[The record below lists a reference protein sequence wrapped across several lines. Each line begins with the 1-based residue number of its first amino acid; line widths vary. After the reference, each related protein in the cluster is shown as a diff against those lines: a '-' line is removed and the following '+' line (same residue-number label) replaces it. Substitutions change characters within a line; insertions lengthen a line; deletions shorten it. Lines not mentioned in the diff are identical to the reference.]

1 MTNEEEP
8 LMLLK
13 FGKKKHMH
21 SLITKG
27 EIFLNTRR
35 FYADIEDIEIGDYW
49 EGIDAIRQTSRISI
63 SHMNKVHWKTLALD
77 TPVGICDNS
86 KAKGN
91 VYCTYG
97 VRLNHFNEKP
107 FLHIVPTAVT
117 RRFGDTMVLIGKP
130 TEFLNRIQ
138 ARLAKLG
145 HSFESRFVQYYND
158 KEIDGVVNPFQKR
171 NILSHQSE
179 YRIFVVNNIDK
190 PIKITIGSIED
201 IAQIING
208 KMIKYVLDEKDYF
221 VVPSREELSPNDF
234 TWNDESQDTIN
245 THQN

>member
-13 FGKKKHMH
+13 FGKKEHMD

-27 EIFLNTRR
+27 EVFLNTRR
-35 FYADIEDIEIGDYW
+35 FYSDIEDIEIGDYW
-49 EGIDAIRQTSRISI
+49 EGIDEIRQTSRISI
-63 SHMNKVHWKTLALD
+63 SYMNEVDWQTLAED
-77 TPVGICDNS
+77 TPVGISDNS

-91 VYCTYG
+91 VYCMYG
-97 VRLNHFNEKP
+97 VRLNHFGEEP
-107 FLHIVPTAVT
+107 LLHIVPTRVT
-117 RRFGDTMVLIGKP
+117 HRFGDTMVLIKP

-138 ARLAKLG
+138 FVLEKHG
-145 HSFESRFVQYYND
+145 YSFESRFVQYYND

-171 NILSHQSE
+171 NIFSHQSE
-179 YRIFVVNNIDK
+179 YRIFVANIIDN

-208 KMIKYVLDEKDYF
+208 KMIKYELEEKDYF

-234 TWNDESQDTIN
+234 TWNDESQNTIN
-245 THQN
+245 TQH